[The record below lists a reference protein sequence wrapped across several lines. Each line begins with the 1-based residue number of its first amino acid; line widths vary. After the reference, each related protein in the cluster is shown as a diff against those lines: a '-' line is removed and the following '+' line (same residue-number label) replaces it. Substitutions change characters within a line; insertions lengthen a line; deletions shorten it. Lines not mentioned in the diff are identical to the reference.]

1 MLNEIIVVILS
12 MHLPNINRIQYHSP
26 TCVSFICNNKIL
38 LPVVL
43 HLKILYLCKYK
54 NTAVEK
60 KENKEHMV
68 QI

>member
-1 MLNEIIVVILS
+1 M
-12 MHLPNINRIQYHSP
+12 
-26 TCVSFICNNKIL
+26 
-38 LPVVL
+38 L